1 MIIYNNYVRGAHQR
15 VLFLRG
21 SSYKYYSFNSQYEVK
36 IHNIVGANLV
46 FALI

>member
-21 SSYKYYSFNSQYEVK
+21 SHKYYSFNSQYEVK

-46 FALI
+46 FAMI